1 MQELLPKQA
10 WDLLLE
16 RTQDAAEGAGDPPL
30 FVDVRMEI
38 EFRYVGHPPGAQNIP
53 WYEYPAMAP
62 DPAAFVAAVE
72 RAAGSRHRT
81 VVLICRSG
89 KRARDAGQALEA
101 AGFSDV
107 VAVVHG
113 FEGDLNEDLQRSRT
127 NGWRCDGLPWE
138 QM

>member
-38 EFRYVGHPPGAQNIP
+38 EFLYVGHPPGAQNIP
-53 WYEYPAMAP
+53 WYEYPAMTP

-72 RAAGSRHRT
+72 RAAGSRHRA

-89 KRARDAGQALEA
+89 KRARDAGQALAA
-101 AGFSDV
+101 AGFGEV

-113 FEGDLNEDLQRSRT
+113 FEGDLNEALQRSRS
-127 NGWRCDGLPWE
+127 NGWRFDGLPWE